1 MKRLLV
7 SLCSLACLLGAP
19 GAARAASAS
28 GTISQVGQSF
38 FTITSPGRTTGI
50 VAALSAAANRV
61 TGGDYP
67 YVWGGGHA
75 QAGVASV
82 GIRGPG
88 HNGKRVG
95 YDCSGSVAAVLS
107 GAGLWPA
114 GAGVP
119 SDAGVISELL
129 ADRLIARGAGTG
141 PVEVTL
147 YDDPG
152 VHIFMNIDGRFF
164 GTSDG
169 GGGGNPRGGAGW
181 LDDGA
186 PDAYTRTY
194 RRYHLLPSALRG
206 STDAGHSITFQLGQ
220 LAPGA
225 VLAGVKAQVSYQQ
238 TASGTLAATA
248 VSYPGAT
255 TATGTV
261 QAISPDGSSLTVQPA
276 TGSALT
282 FVTTGLS
289 QLVGNVVVGDT
300 VQITYV
306 KATAGLVPVSLTVT
320 ATPAP
325 ATPAT
330 PTTPV
335 TPPSV
340 GGGTSGSGSNPSSG
354 TSPSSGSGYGGGWSG
369 GGYNGG
375 GSGNGY

>member
-1 MKRLLV
+1 VKRILATC
-7 SLCSLACLLGAP
+7 CSLACLLGAP
-19 GAARAASAS
+19 GAAYAASAT

-50 VAALSAAANRV
+50 VAALTGAASRV
-61 TGGDYP
+61 TQGDYP

-82 GIRGPG
+82 GIKGPG

-119 SDAGVISELL
+119 SDAGVVSQLL
-129 ADRLIARGAGTG
+129 QSRLIARGAGTG

-186 PDAYTRTY
+186 PDAYSKTY
-194 RRYHLLPSALRG
+194 KRYHLLPSALRG
-206 STDAGHSITFQLGQ
+206 STDAGHSMTFQLGQ
-220 LAPGA
+220 LDPSA

-238 TASGTLAATA
+238 TASGTLAATS

-255 TATGTV
+255 TATGTI
-261 QAISPDGSSLTVQPA
+261 QTIATDGSSLTVQPS

-289 QLVGNVVVGDT
+289 QLLASLVVGDT
-300 VQITYV
+300 VQISYV
-306 KATAGLVPVSLTVT
+306 KSTSGLVPLAVTVT
-320 ATPAP
+320 ATAVPPAP
-325 ATPAT
+325 ASPAT
-330 PTTPV
+330 PTSTTTPTSSP
-335 TPPSV
+335 TPSA
-340 GGGTSGSGSNPSSG
+340 GGGP
-354 TSPSSGSGYGGGWSG
+354 PSGSGYGG
-369 GGYNGG
+369 
-375 GSGNGY
+375 